1 MLSEPCYCLCHCVIF
16 QDYTD
21 MASAV
26 AQDNG
31 LAVVGVL
38 LEGSPHGDE
47 VMPELFKEVSKL
59 SGGFTW

>member
-1 MLSEPCYCLCHCVIF
+1 
-16 QDYTD
+16 